1 MQSSWGPSQGQSFA
15 DPRGR
20 HCAARG
26 SAKSGV
32 GKSAAQQSRMLP
44 PEEDTMRIS
53 SFLVVAGL
61 AIAGPPALR
70 ADGIPSWVRSYV
82 AAYSSTAAKPIP
94 AFARKYNMNCSGCH
108 YPAAPRLNQTGI
120 LFKWRGFRMEN
131 EMGQSQDVGQV
142 SNYLAVRG
150 RLRYAFA
157 KPSNAPASRSSFL
170 LNDAT
175 LFYGGAFGKNS
186 FGWFEFEAEEGELG
200 VNTYIGGLWGK
211 EKAFGGFRMG
221 NAHFL
226 KSGGVAGLD
235 RPVGINQPMP
245 LGRTTTT
252 TVPFAYPAEELGLE
266 GFYVAGRNRLSAQV
280 LNGVGP
286 DGEPAAEDG
295 DTKKDFAV
303 VDQFLLDD
311 KGSGLEAAGYYGN
324 IVGLDPTVNP
334 TLTTHYWRMAA
345 TANKIFSNFEGLA
358 GFVYGKDQS
367 LPVGTGSPGMG
378 YWLFGQYMSPKW
390 SLTLYG
396 RYEFLDPN
404 TDVASDGRRRIVAGT
419 LLPVN

>member
-1 MQSSWGPSQGQSFA
+1 MRFA
-15 DPRGR
+15 SLFI
-20 HCAARG
+20 AAG
-26 SAKSGV
+26 
-32 GKSAAQQSRMLP
+32 
-44 PEEDTMRIS
+44 
-53 SFLVVAGL
+53 F
-61 AIAGPPALR
+61 AIAAPTTALH
-70 ADGIPSWVRSYV
+70 ASGTPSWVRSYITDYSTRAV
-82 AAYSSTAAKPIP
+82 ARSSTPIP

-120 LFKWRGFRMEN
+120 LFKWRGFRMPN
-131 EMGQSQDVGQV
+131 EMDQSQDVGQV

-150 RLRYAFA
+150 RTRYAFT
-157 KPSNAPASRSSFL
+157 KPSDASVSQSSFL

-175 LFYGGAFGKNS
+175 LFYGGAFGKNY

-211 EKAFGGFRMG
+211 EKAFGGFRVG

-245 LGRTTTT
+245 LGRATTT

-266 GFYVAGRNRLSAQV
+266 GFYVSGRNRLSAQA

-286 DGEPAAEDG
+286 DGDPAAEDG

-303 VDQFLLDD
+303 VDQFLIDD
-311 KGSGLEAAGYYGN
+311 NGSGIEAAGYYGS
-324 IVGLDPTVNP
+324 IVGLDPAVNP
-334 TLTTHYWRMAA
+334 GLTTHYWRLVA
-345 TANKIFSNFEGLA
+345 TANKIVSNFEGLA
-358 GFVYGKDQS
+358 GFVYGKDQK
-367 LPVGTGSPGMG
+367 LPAGTGSPGMG
-378 YWLFGQYMSPKW
+378 YWLSGQYMFPKS
-390 SLTLYG
+390 SLTVYS

-404 TDVASDGRRRIVAGT
+404 TDVASDGRRRLVAGT
-419 LLPVN
+419 LLPVNLPEYLRFNVEYWLDFPQAVGSTKLHHVTGEVMLVF